1 MRRINSIRRPAPVDC
16 SGQVCKLY
24 HLSIISIH
32 HAAAQLS
39 FTGTLIKRVHPGHVA
54 RALPPVLHS
63 VQTIRV
69 KAQCSG
75 CAVRA
80 GNDGRTMGS
89 LGTGRQYLPD
99 RGMTQPFGATQPIL
113 HILIVGP
120 HQPPAICHT
129 LTRDCQL
136 SATSRWA
143 AVRGKQTPRP
153 AEHGSDPRKAP
164 CDPTPHPLSPA
175 IGIYKCQ
182 AVVYR
187 VLPPLS
193 PYMGIAGRIAGVGST
208 AHLVSGPHCTNTA
221 AGSDTA
227 RTGY

>member
-1 MRRINSIRRPAPVDC
+1 M
-16 SGQVCKLY
+16 
-24 HLSIISIH
+24 
-32 HAAAQLS
+32 
-39 FTGTLIKRVHPGHVA
+39 
-54 RALPPVLHS
+54 
-63 VQTIRV
+63 
-69 KAQCSG
+69 
-75 CAVRA
+75 RA
-80 GNDGRTMGS
+80 GNDARTMGS

-99 RGMTQPFGATQPIL
+99 HGMTQPFGATQPIL
-113 HILIVGP
+113 HILIVSP

-143 AVRGKQTPRP
+143 AVRGKKTPRP
-153 AEHGSDPRKAP
+153 AEHGSDPRKP
-164 CDPTPHPLSPA
+164 LVILHHTPSFTPA

-208 AHLVSGPHCTNTA
+208 AHLVSGPHNTNTA

>member
-1 MRRINSIRRPAPVDC
+1 
-16 SGQVCKLY
+16 
-24 HLSIISIH
+24 
-32 HAAAQLS
+32 
-39 FTGTLIKRVHPGHVA
+39 
-54 RALPPVLHS
+54 
-63 VQTIRV
+63 
-69 KAQCSG
+69 
-75 CAVRA
+75 
-80 GNDGRTMGS
+80 MGS

-99 RGMTQPFGATQPIL
+99 HGMTQPFGATQPIL

-136 SATSRWA
+136 SATSRWVA
-143 AVRGKQTPRP
+143 DRGKQTPRP
-153 AEHGSDPRKAP
+153 AEHGSDPRKP
-164 CDPTPHPLSPA
+164 LLILHHTPLTPA

-208 AHLVSGPHCTNTA
+208 AHLVSGPHNTNTA

-227 RTGY
+227 RTGYCFPATGGGDVNVTKQAAESWDVTLSRVTPRSLFVSHANKT